1 MLSLIKILASF
12 FSFLLVLFFISTIL
26 TITSNLPVWL
36 NVTISLALALLS
48 GWFSWQLTS
57 GQRAGKGIAI
67 VSGAS
72 IVGGIFFTLVFLG
85 SMAIIKDTSQGPL
98 VGIFIATPLGV
109 ILGAIGGYQYAT
121 SKI

>member
-1 MLSLIKILASF
+1 MLSFIKILASF

-36 NVTISLALALLS
+36 NATISLTLALLS
-48 GWFSWQLTS
+48 SWLSWQLTS
-57 GQRAGKGIAI
+57 GQRARKSIAI
-67 VSGAS
+67 VGGAS

>member
-26 TITSNLPVWL
+26 TITSNLPVGL
-36 NVTISLALALLS
+36 NAAISLALALLS

>member
-1 MLSLIKILASF
+1 MLSFIKILASF

-26 TITSNLPVWL
+26 TITSNFPVWL
-36 NVTISLALALLS
+36 NATISLALALLS

-67 VSGAS
+67 VGGAS

>member
-1 MLSLIKILASF
+1 MLSFIKILASF

-26 TITSNLPVWL
+26 TITSNLPIWL
-36 NVTISLALALLS
+36 NATISLALALLS

-57 GQRAGKGIAI
+57 GQHAGKGIAI

>member
-1 MLSLIKILASF
+1 MLSFIKILASF

-36 NVTISLALALLS
+36 NAMISLALALLS

-57 GQRAGKGIAI
+57 GQRAGKSIAI
-67 VSGAS
+67 VGGAS

-109 ILGAIGGYQYAT
+109 ILGAIVGYQYAT